1 MQWSGGNS
9 LLFKEEA
16 CGTRQLLTFTN
27 PPRALRRPDVR
38 LNNLALVPASL
49 LPFKTEWQTV
59 EDWLYWVDQ
68 GYQF

>member
-1 MQWSGGNS
+1 MGIR

-38 LNNLALVPASL
+38 LDNLALVPVSL

-59 EDWLYWVDQ
+59 ANRLPESGVLIILP
-68 GYQF
+68 